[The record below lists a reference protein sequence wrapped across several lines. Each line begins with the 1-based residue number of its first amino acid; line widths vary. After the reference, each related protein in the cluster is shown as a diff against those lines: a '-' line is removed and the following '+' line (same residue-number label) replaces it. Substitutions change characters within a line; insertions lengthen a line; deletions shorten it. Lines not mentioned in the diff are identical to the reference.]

1 MASEPPP
8 GKGLIGMMQENQGL
22 VLPVTVLMCLIIVVV
37 PLPTAVMDL
46 LLSVNILLS
55 VLILVATMTVARP
68 IDFFVF
74 PTVLLAT
81 TLYRLVLNIA
91 TTRLILTNAAE
102 QGSLAAGHVVDAFG
116 NFVAGGNLILG
127 IVIFIILFI
136 VQFVVINKGSVR
148 TSEVAA
154 RFALD
159 GMPGRQMAIDADL
172 NAGTIDEKEAKAR
185 REEISQMADFYG
197 AMDGASKF
205 VRGDAIAGI
214 LITAVNIVGGLLLG
228 VLYYSM
234 PVAEAAEIFTR
245 LTIGDG
251 LVSAIPAILLSLA
264 AGFLVTRQS
273 KATDLG
279 KTLTSQL
286 FTSSPQAL
294 NIAGGAMASLALLGL
309 AGTGLPAIPLSFL
322 AACCFGGSYFIRQEK
337 TRTEQVMAQEKAQ
350 RDKAPVRPPE
360 KIEDAL
366 KLDALEL
373 EVGYALIPLADRRKG
388 GDLEDRI
395 VLIRK
400 QLATE
405 FGMILPG
412 VRLRDN
418 PNIEP
423 NDYLIR
429 LKGIEV
435 ERGTVYPGHFLAI
448 DTGASTEKIGGLKT
462 KDPLF
467 GQDAY
472 WIDAVT
478 KERAELLGYS
488 VIEAAHVLTTHLTDT
503 IKRHAADL
511 LNRER
516 VAALIDVV
524 KATSPKVVE
533 EVVPD
538 LMKIGDIQRVL
549 QGLLREG
556 VSIRDMETI
565 LETLGDYAARTK
577 DPDIL
582 IEYVRHR
589 LSRSICEKYRDAGR
603 TMHVVTMDPTT
614 EDLIA
619 GGIEHTDRLNVKL
632 SPQVIRGISEA
643 IANEVKRLAQ
653 QGRPMILLVG
663 PTCRAGI
670 KHMTLQTVPNLIVLS
685 YNEITRDT
693 RIEAVGMVSYQPR
706 PAAHARA
713 TAGAGA

>member
-1 MASEPPP
+1 MASEST
-8 GKGLIGMMQENQGL
+8 KSTGLVSILEENQGL
-22 VLPVTVLMCLIIVVV
+22 VLPITVLMCLIIVVV

-46 LLSVNILLS
+46 LLSINILLS
-55 VLILVATMTVARP
+55 VLVLVGTMTIARP
-68 IDFFVF
+68 IDFSVF

-159 GMPGRQMAIDADL
+159 GMPGRQIAVDADL

-214 LITAVNIVGGLLLG
+214 LITAVNIVGGLTLG
-228 VLYYSM
+228 VFYYNM
-234 PVAEAAEIFTR
+234 PVAAAAEIFTR

-251 LVSAIPAILLSLA
+251 LVTAIPAILLSLA

-273 KATDLG
+273 KSTDLG
-279 KTLTSQL
+279 KTLTAQL

-294 NIAGGAMASLALLGL
+294 NIAGGSMASLAMLGL

-322 AACCFGGSYFIRQEK
+322 AACCFGGSYLLRQEK
-337 TRTEQVMAQEKAQ
+337 SRVEREVAQ
-350 RDKAPVRPPE
+350 DKALKEKSPTRPPE

-373 EVGYALIPLADRRKG
+373 EVGYGLIPLADRRKG

-400 QLATE
+400 QLAIE

-429 LKGIEV
+429 LKGIEID
-435 ERGTVYPGHFLAI
+435 RGTVYPGHFLAI
-448 DTGASTEKIGGLKT
+448 DTGTSAEKINGLKT

-472 WIDAVT
+472 WIDAAT

-503 IKRHAADL
+503 IKRHGADL

-516 VAALIDVV
+516 VSQLIDVV
-524 KATSPKVVE
+524 KQNSPKVVE

-556 VSIRDMETI
+556 VSIRDMESI
-565 LETLGDYAARTK
+565 LETIGDYAARTK

-589 LSRSICEKYRDAGR
+589 LSRSICEKYRDTTR
-603 TMHVVTMDPTT
+603 TIHAVTMDPAT
-614 EDLIA
+614 EDMIA

-632 SPQVIRGISEA
+632 SPVVIRGISEA
-643 IANEVKRLAQ
+643 IASEVKRLAQ

-670 KHMTLQTVPNLIVLS
+670 KQMTMQTIPNLIVLS

-693 RIEAVGMVSYQPR
+693 RIEAAGMVSYQQR
-706 PAAHARA
+706 SPARQP
-713 TAGAGA
+713 AGAST